1 MVTVDAMEGQAPRTT
16 LRVLLISAVAAL
28 GGFLFGFD
36 TAVINGAVD
45 AIRTGFALNAAW
57 VGFTVSCALLGSALG
72 AWYAGPLADRFGRV
86 RTMKI
91 AAVLLV
97 VSALGSGLVFGV
109 WDLIL
114 WRVVG
119 GIGVGMASVIAPT
132 YIAEISPA
140 HVRGRLGSMQQLAIV
155 LGIFAA
161 LLSDA
166 WLAGIA
172 GGASQP
178 LWLGLAAWR
187 WMFLVAVVPALIY
200 GVLVYGVPESP
211 RHLVAKGRMADA
223 KTVLRQVLGL
233 RSDAALDRKLS
244 DIEHSLQMEYRPVL
258 RDLRGPRFGLLPV
271 VWIGIGLSVFQQ
283 FVGINVIFYYS
294 STLWHS
300 VGFSEAD
307 SFAIT
312 VGTSIVNVLV
322 TLVAIA
328 LVDKVGRK
336 PLLVVGS
343 TGMAVT
349 LGLMAW
355 CFSHATGSGAQLSLP
370 GAWGT
375 IALVDKV
382 GRKPLLVVGS
392 TGMAVTL
399 GLMAWCFSHATGS
412 GAQLSLPG
420 AWGTIA
426 LVAANL
432 YVVFFGLSWGPMV
445 WVLLGEMFP
454 NRIRALAMAVA
465 ASAQWLANFAITS
478 SFPVLAEIGLT
489 FAYGLYAGFALLSL
503 WFVLAAA
510 RETKGMELEDMR
522 E

>member
-1 MVTVDAMEGQAPRTT
+1 MNTVSALEPLPQRAT
-16 LRVLLISAVAAL
+16 LRVMLISAAAAL

-45 AIRTGFALNAAW
+45 AVRGGFGLSAGS
-57 VGFTVSCALLGSALG
+57 VGFVVSCALLGSALG
-72 AWYAGPLADRFGRV
+72 AWYAGPLADRVGRV
-86 RTMKI
+86 RTMRI
-91 AAVLLV
+91 AAFLLAI
-97 VSALGSGLVFGV
+97 SALGSGLVFGV

-119 GIGVGMASVIAPT
+119 GIGVGIASVIAPT
-132 YIAEISPA
+132 YIAEVSPA
-140 HVRGRLGSMQQLAIV
+140 HARGRLGSMQQLAIV

-166 WLAGIA
+166 WLAGAA
-172 GGASQP
+172 GGAAQP
-178 LWLGLAAWR
+178 LWFGLAAWR

-200 GVLVYGVPESP
+200 GVLVFGIPESP
-211 RHLVAKGRMADA
+211 RHLVAKGRTGEAR
-223 KTVLRQVLGL
+223 TVLQQVLGIG
-233 RSDAALDRKLS
+233 SEAALDAKLH
-244 DIEHSLQMEYRPVL
+244 DIEHSLRSEYRPRL
-258 RDLRGPRFGLLPV
+258 RDLRSARGLLPV

-307 SFAIT
+307 AFSIT

-343 TGMAVT
+343 AGMAVT

-355 CFSHATGSGAQLSLP
+355 CFSHGVGSGDELMLP
-370 GAWGT
+370 GNWGML
-375 IALVDKV
+375 AL
-382 GRKPLLVVGS
+382 
-392 TGMAVTL
+392 
-399 GLMAWCFSHATGS
+399 
-412 GAQLSLPG
+412 
-420 AWGTIA
+420 I
-426 LVAANL
+426 AANA

-454 NRIRALAMAVA
+454 NRIRAIAMAVA

-478 SFPVLAEIGLT
+478 SFPALAEIGLS
-489 FAYGLYAGFALLSL
+489 FAYGLYASFALLSL
-503 WFVLAAA
+503 VFVVLAA
-510 RETKGMELEDMR
+510 RETKGIELEDMR
-522 E
+522 D

>member
-1 MVTVDAMEGQAPRTT
+1 MNTVDTVGDMEQHAT
-16 LRVLLISAVAAL
+16 LRVLLISAAAAL

-45 AIRTGFALNAAW
+45 AVRNGFGLNALW
-57 VGFTVSCALLGSALG
+57 VGIAVSCALLGSALG

-91 AAVLLV
+91 AALLLAI
-97 VSALGSGLVFGV
+97 SALGAGLVFGV

-119 GIGVGMASVIAPT
+119 GIGVGVASVIAPT
-132 YIAEISPA
+132 YIAEVSPA
-140 HVRGRLGSMQQLAIV
+140 HVRGRLGSLQQLAIV

-166 WLAGIA
+166 WLVAAA
-172 GGASQP
+172 GGASQL

-187 WMFLVAVVPALIY
+187 WMFLVAFIPALIY
-200 GVLVYGVPESP
+200 GVLVFRLPESP
-211 RHLVAKGRMADA
+211 RHLVAKGRIDEAR
-223 KTVLRQVLGL
+223 TVLRQVLGL
-233 RSDAALDRKLS
+233 RSEASLERKLQ
-244 DIEHSLQMEYRPVL
+244 DIGQSLRMEYRPTL
-258 RDLRGPRFGLLPV
+258 RDLRGPTAGLLPV
-271 VWIGIGLSVFQQ
+271 VWIGILLSVFQQ

-307 SFAIT
+307 SFTIT
-312 VGTSIVNVLV
+312 VATSIVNVLV

-343 TGMAVT
+343 AGMAVT

-355 CFSHATGSGAQLSLP
+355 CFSHSTGSGAQLSLP
-370 GAWGT
+370 GDWG
-375 IALVDKV
+375 
-382 GRKPLLVVGS
+382 
-392 TGMAVTL
+392 M
-399 GLMAWCFSHATGS
+399 
-412 GAQLSLPG
+412 
-420 AWGTIA
+420 IA
-426 LVAANL
+426 LVAANA

-454 NRIRALAMAVA
+454 NRIRALALAVA
-465 ASAQWLANFAITS
+465 ASAQWLANFVITS
-478 SFPVLAEIGLT
+478 TFPALAEIGLT
-489 FAYGLYAGFALLSL
+489 FAYTLYAGFALVSL
-503 WFVLAAA
+503 VFVLTAV

-522 E
+522 G

>member
-1 MVTVDAMEGQAPRTT
+1 MSKVDAVGDREQHAT
-16 LRVLLISAVAAL
+16 LRVLLISAAAAL

-45 AIRTGFALNAAW
+45 AVRNGFGLNALW
-57 VGFTVSCALLGSALG
+57 VGIAVSCALLGSALG

-91 AAVLLV
+91 AAFLLAI
-97 VSALGSGLVFGV
+97 SALGAGLVFGV

-119 GIGVGMASVIAPT
+119 GIGVGVASVIAPT
-132 YIAEISPA
+132 YIAEVSPA
-140 HVRGRLGSMQQLAIV
+140 HVRGRLGSLQQLAIV

-166 WLAGIA
+166 WLAGAA

-178 LWLGLAAWR
+178 LWLGLQAWR
-187 WMFLVAVVPALIY
+187 WMFLVAFVPALIY
-200 GVLVYGVPESP
+200 GALVFRLPESP
-211 RHLVAKGRMADA
+211 RHLVAKGLLDDA
-223 KTVLRQVLGL
+223 RTVLREVLGL
-233 RSDAALDRKLS
+233 RSEAALEHKLQ
-244 DIEHSLQMEYRPVL
+244 DIEQSLRKEYRPTL
-258 RDLRGPRFGLLPV
+258 RDLRGPRSGLLPV
-271 VWIGIGLSVFQQ
+271 VWIGILLSVFQQ

-307 SFAIT
+307 SFTIT
-312 VGTSIVNVLV
+312 VATSIVNVLV

-343 TGMAVT
+343 AGMAVT

-355 CFSHATGSGAQLSLP
+355 CFSHSTGSGAQLSLP
-370 GAWGT
+370 GAWG
-375 IALVDKV
+375 
-382 GRKPLLVVGS
+382 
-392 TGMAVTL
+392 M
-399 GLMAWCFSHATGS
+399 
-412 GAQLSLPG
+412 
-420 AWGTIA
+420 IA
-426 LVAANL
+426 LVAANA

-454 NRIRALAMAVA
+454 NRIRALALAVA
-465 ASAQWLANFAITS
+465 ASAQWLANFVITS
-478 SFPVLAEIGLT
+478 TFPALAEIGLT
-489 FAYGLYAGFALLSL
+489 FAYTLYAGFALVSL
-503 WFVLAAA
+503 LFVLSAV